1 MQGNQPGA
9 DRPFEISDQRHRIR
23 AAGGCYETSEAS
35 RWIVNE
41 DVAVFLVFFHS
52 QE

>member
-1 MQGNQPGA
+1 MQGDQPGA
-9 DRPFEISDQRHRIR
+9 DRPFEISDQRHGIG